1 MSNQD
6 YYGNLLCSHHL
17 KVWCSKT
24 SSYPFLMMYFS
35 IIFIRK
41 MFPLVLVFLCTFQ
54 KYYLNIFMSQQNFQN
69 SFSLLL
75 VCRNSS
81 LIISILSSFHVICLI
96 LTFSPSFDFYFCYP
110 ISIVLQLTSK
120 LFISSPNV
128 HPNLYIPG

>member
-1 MSNQD
+1 MIQSFLKFLVLTFGLLSNQV

-69 SFSLLL
+69 SFSLLF
-75 VCRNSS
+75 VCRNS
-81 LIISILSSFHVICLI
+81 ISYNINPLFFLCNLSGFDIFSFLRFV
-96 LTFSPSFDFYFCYP
+96 SCYP
-110 ISIVLQLTSK
+110 ISIGY
-120 LFISSPNV
+120 N
-128 HPNLYIPG
+128 